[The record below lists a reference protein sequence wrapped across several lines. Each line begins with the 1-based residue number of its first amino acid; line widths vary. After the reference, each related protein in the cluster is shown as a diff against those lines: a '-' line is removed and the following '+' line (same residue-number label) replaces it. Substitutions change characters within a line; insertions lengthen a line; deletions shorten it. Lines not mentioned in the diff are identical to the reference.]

1 MTDMEEYVKKIMP
14 DIKRAHNSLTM
25 AEHKL
30 HRAEADLDTGSYEE
44 AMLAAYTSMFHSA
57 RALLFKDGYKERNH
71 YGLCIYIREKY
82 SGIIEMKYI
91 NELNALRTIRHKII
105 YGDEDINIREV
116 QEAEA
121 ESAIKLAKGF
131 LVVVKKIIAKS

>member
-14 DIKRAHNSLTM
+14 DIKRAHNSVTM

-30 HRAEADLDTGSYEE
+30 HRAEADIDAGSYEE
-44 AMLAAYTSMFHSA
+44 AVLAAYTSMFHSA

-71 YGLCIYIREKY
+71 YGLCIYIREKF
-82 SGIIEMKYI
+82 SQKIEMKYI

-105 YGDEDINIREV
+105 YGDENVNIREV

-121 ESAIKLAKGF
+121 ESSVKLAKGF
-131 LVVVKKIIAKS
+131 LGTVKKIIERS